1 MAISFAAAR
10 SAPLLDVEQ
19 ERVLIRRWQV
29 DRDRAA
35 LEVVIIAH
43 ARLVHAC
50 AMRLRPQA
58 NDRDEL
64 VAEGMMGLIRAA
76 SRFDLKRDVRFS
88 TYAHWWI
95 LNSVMRAIAHLSSVI
110 DIPARA
116 RREAVALK
124 RVESLAGDRPCD
136 VGEAIHCPE
145 PTPEERMIA
154 RSANARLRQV
164 IVEAMGELGD
174 VEREV
179 VVSRNL
185 RQVPDTIED
194 LALRLGVSREKL
206 RLIERRAMS
215 RLKYGLLTRGVTA
228 AQLG

>member
-10 SAPLLDVEQ
+10 NAPLLDVEQ
-19 ERVLIRRWQV
+19 ERVLIGRWQAN
-29 DRDRAA
+29 RDGAA
-35 LEVVIIAH
+35 MEALILSH

-50 AMRLRPQA
+50 AMRLRPGS

-64 VAEGMMGLIRAA
+64 IAEGMVGLIRAA

-88 TYAHWWI
+88 TYAHWWVLNGAMRALAH
-95 LNSVMRAIAHLSSVI
+95 LNSVI
-110 DIPARA
+110 DVPVRA
-116 RREAVALK
+116 RRTFEALKPLARLDEDGIEAVQ
-124 RVESLAGDRPCD
+124 S
-136 VGEAIHCPE
+136 PE

-154 RSANARLRQV
+154 RSVNAKLRQV
-164 IVEAMGELGD
+164 IVEAMGELGE
-174 VEREV
+174 VEREIV
-179 VVSRNL
+179 VARNL
-185 RQVPDTIED
+185 RQVPDTVED
-194 LALRLGVSREKL
+194 LALRLGLSREKL